1 MIRTKKELNDRAL
14 HNENAMPT
22 QQLQLC
28 AHIDI
33 DKAIS
38 MKNMVIM
45 TQDHCQRIHSYT
57 IELIRKTITTDPYMI
72 ILWNGSVNLNQII
85 DWAIRIRSLDP
96 QGLFKI
102 SLNRKKFYK
111 MSFRLSG
118 ED

>member
-22 QQLQLC
+22 QQLC

-57 IELIRKTITTDPYMI
+57 IELIR
-72 ILWNGSVNLNQII
+72 
-85 DWAIRIRSLDP
+85 RSL
-96 QGLFKI
+96 QI
-102 SLNRKKFYK
+102 HI
-111 MSFRLSG
+111 
-118 ED
+118 

>member
-1 MIRTKKELNDRAL
+1 
-14 HNENAMPT
+14 
-22 QQLQLC
+22 
-28 AHIDI
+28 
-33 DKAIS
+33 
-38 MKNMVIM
+38 
-45 TQDHCQRIHSYT
+45 
-57 IELIRKTITTDPYMI
+57 MI

>member
-22 QQLQLC
+22 QQLC

-45 TQDHCQRIHSYT
+45 TQDHCQRIQQ
-57 IELIRKTITTDPYMI
+57 
-72 ILWNGSVNLNQII
+72 LN
-85 DWAIRIRSLDP
+85 
-96 QGLFKI
+96 
-102 SLNRKKFYK
+102 
-111 MSFRLSG
+111 
-118 ED
+118 

>member
-14 HNENAMPT
+14 HNEMAMPT
-22 QQLQLC
+22 QQLC

-57 IELIRKTITTDPYMI
+57 IELIR
-72 ILWNGSVNLNQII
+72 
-85 DWAIRIRSLDP
+85 RSL
-96 QGLFKI
+96 QI
-102 SLNRKKFYK
+102 HI
-111 MSFRLSG
+111 
-118 ED
+118 